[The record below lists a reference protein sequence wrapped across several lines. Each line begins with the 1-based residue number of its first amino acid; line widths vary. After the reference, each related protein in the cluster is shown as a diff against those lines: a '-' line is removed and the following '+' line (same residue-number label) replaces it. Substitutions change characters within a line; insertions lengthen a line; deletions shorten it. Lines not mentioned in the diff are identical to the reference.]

1 MYMVIFTFAGYF
13 KINPNEEGQHFAHV
27 CSDGNELGF
36 DRPRLAIK
44 FCKFIKS
51 ELDEDPY
58 SDESLAGDS
67 LNGACQFGKTEPSP
81 FSSRKYM
88 YGKEES
94 DRTEDTEMKTVSEE
108 VKQTS

>member
-1 MYMVIFTFAGYF
+1 M
-13 KINPNEEGQHFAHV
+13 
-27 CSDGNELGF
+27 CSDSTELGF

-44 FCKFIKS
+44 FCKSIKS

-58 SDESLAGDS
+58 SDDSLAGDS

-94 DRTEDTEMKTVSEE
+94 DQTEDAEMRTVSEE
-108 VKQTS
+108 VIHIY